1 MSMLR
6 LFLIVVSWA
15 CAISAAQAHL
25 IVSQRGTLN
34 IVGDNAFMVLSLPVS
49 AFKGID
55 NDADGSLSL
64 VELRANASII
74 EDQIKSNVFLESI
87 HGRKTVDGLMLNTVP
102 PENNHAAPAKQIAVL
117 GRFALESEA
126 AQLKFTM
133 LLFGAASDERVEHI
147 TITQGSRSQLMT
159 LSAEQPTGVVM
170 PPIWQI
176 LVQQALLGAEHILS
190 GADHL
195 IFLLLVLLMGLSL
208 RETVLVL
215 TCFTLGH
222 AITLVAC
229 SWLNLSV
236 ATYIV
241 EPAIAMTIIVMFW
254 LDKWVVKNALTSL
267 VVIRLTFVFVC
278 ALIHG
283 LGFAT
288 AMNDLGLDSTTKVYS
303 LLGFNLGI
311 EIVQLCVALFV
322 TFALH
327 SVQHFKG
334 IEYLVQIKRIL
345 SFVALCL
352 GIVWLMQRMM

>member
-1 MSMLR
+1 MLR

-74 EDQIKSNVFLESI
+74 EDQVKSNVFLESI

-102 PENNHAAPAKQIAVL
+102 PENDHAAPAKQIAVL
-117 GRFALESEA
+117 GRFALEPEA

-176 LVQQALLGAEHILS
+176 LVQQALHGAEHILS

-195 IFLLLVLLMGLSL
+195 IFLLLVLLIGLSL
-208 RETVLVL
+208 RQTVLVL

-222 AITLVAC
+222 AITLIAS

-236 ATYIV
+236 ASYIA
-241 EPAIAMTIIVMFW
+241 EPAIAMTLVAMFW
-254 LDKWVVKNALTSL
+254 FDKWASKNSFKSL
-267 VVIRLTFVFVC
+267 AAIRTAFVFAC

-283 LGFAT
+283 LGLAS
-288 AMNDLGLDSTTKVYS
+288 AMQDLGLDPISRAYS

-311 EIVQLCVALFV
+311 EIAQLGIALLT
-322 TFALH
+322 TFILFCI
-327 SVQHFKG
+327 QHIRG
-334 IEYLVQIKRIL
+334 ESDLVRVKRIL
-345 SFVALCL
+345 SFAGLYL
-352 GIVWLMQRMM
+352 GIFWLVQRVV